1 LQRLYEILSKIFANK
16 LKVSLPHIISNNQS
30 AFISGHLISD
40 NILAVYETLYTMHS
54 HMWGNESYMVLKI
67 DMSKAYD
74 RVKLVFL
81 AEVMKQLG
89 FTSKWIN
96 LIMKCITFVRYAAI
110 VNEQPVGHI
119 CPTKGI

>member
-16 LKVSLPHIISNNQS
+16 LKVILPHIISNNQS
-30 AFISGHLISD
+30 AFISGRLILD
-40 NILAVYETLYTMHS
+40 NILTAYETLYTMHS
-54 HMWGNESYMVLKI
+54 RMWGNESYMVLKI

-74 RVKLVFL
+74 CMKLVFL